1 MYAEQLPPH
10 DIAAEESVIGSLL
23 VDGEAITQ
31 IAGML
36 KPEDFYRE
44 QHKWCYEA
52 CLSLYHRNEAINQV
66 TLGHELTTGNHF
78 EEMGGSA
85 YLTYL
90 AASVPTSVHIEYYA
104 NIVSR
109 TSIMRGIINAA
120 GEIASIGYENDANVE
135 EALTKAE
142 NTLYRIRNTQPSRDF
157 VPIRELL
164 DTYLAETASTRRTD
178 REVAPDATGF
188 TDLDQ
193 LLGGFQ
199 RSDLIIL
206 AARPSVGKSALA
218 LNIAT
223 NVAKQGAVVAIFSLE
238 MSCEQV
244 VLRLLAN
251 EAEVS
256 GHRLRLGLYTE
267 AEGNQVTHAI
277 GELSDLTV
285 YIDDTPMQGIT
296 QMRSKAR
303 RLHLEK
309 GVDLII
315 VDYLQLVSG
324 SSRTDNRV
332 QEVGEISRALKAIA
346 RDLNVPV
353 LAVSQLSRA
362 IEQRPSHR
370 PILSDLRESGSIEQD
385 ADVVA
390 FIHREESHYNEEEWE
405 KRFPHRPYPKGI
417 AELIIAKHRH
427 GPVDTVNMFFR
438 DRLARFEN
446 FTTREESK

>member
-1 MYAEQLPPH
+1 MYAEKLPPH

-23 VDGEAITQ
+23 VDGESISQ
-31 IAGML
+31 IAGAL

-52 CLSLYHRNEAINQV
+52 CLNLFHRSEAINQV
-66 TLGHELTTGNHF
+66 TLGHELSSSDHL
-78 EEMGGSA
+78 EEMGGAA

-109 TSIMRGIINAA
+109 TSVMRGIIHAA
-120 GEIASIGYENDANVE
+120 GEIASIGYENDADVDD
-135 EALTKAE
+135 ALTKAE
-142 NTLYRIRNTQPSRDF
+142 NTLYRIRNTQTSRDF

-164 DTYLAETASTRRTD
+164 DTYLEDTASVRRSD
-178 REVAPDATGF
+178 RDIAPLATGF

-218 LNIAT
+218 LNIGT
-223 NVAKQGAVVAIFSLE
+223 NVAKEGSVIAIFSLE
-238 MSCEQV
+238 MSSEQV

-267 AEGNQVTHAI
+267 AEGNQITHAI
-277 GELSDLTV
+277 GELSDLSI
-285 YIDDTPMQGIT
+285 YIDDTPMQGIN

-303 RLHLEK
+303 RLYIER

-324 SSRTDNRV
+324 SGKSDNRV
-332 QEVGEISRALKAIA
+332 QEVGEISRALKAMA

-353 LAVSQLSRA
+353 LATSQLSRA

-390 FIHREESHYNEEEWE
+390 FIHREESHYTEEEWE
-405 KRFPHRPYPKGI
+405 KRFPHKPYPKGI
-417 AELIIAKHRH
+417 AELIVAKHRH

-446 FTTREESK
+446 LTTRKEIQ

>member
-1 MYAEQLPPH
+1 MYAEKLPPH

-23 VDGEAITQ
+23 VDGEAISQ
-31 IAGML
+31 IAGVL

-52 CLSLYHRNEAINQV
+52 CLNLFHRSEAINQV
-66 TLGHELTTGNHF
+66 TLGHELSSSDHL
-78 EEMGGSA
+78 EEMGGAA

-109 TSIMRGIINAA
+109 TSVMRGIIHAA
-120 GEIASIGYENDANVE
+120 GEIASIGYENDADVDD
-135 EALTKAE
+135 ALTKAE
-142 NTLYRIRNTQPSRDF
+142 NTLYRIRNTQTSRDF

-164 DTYLAETASTRRTD
+164 DTYLEDTASVRRSD
-178 REVAPDATGF
+178 RDIAPLATGF

-218 LNIAT
+218 LNIGT
-223 NVAKQGAVVAIFSLE
+223 NVAKEGSVIAIFSLE
-238 MSCEQV
+238 MSSEQV

-267 AEGNQVTHAI
+267 AEGNQITHAI
-277 GELSDLTV
+277 GELSDLSI
-285 YIDDTPMQGIT
+285 YIDDTPMQGIN

-303 RLHLEK
+303 RLYIER

-324 SSRTDNRV
+324 SGKSDNRV
-332 QEVGEISRALKAIA
+332 QEVGEISRALKAMA

-353 LAVSQLSRA
+353 LATSQLSRA

-405 KRFPHRPYPKGI
+405 KRFPHKPYPKGI
-417 AELIIAKHRH
+417 AELIVAKHRH

-446 FTTREESK
+446 LTTRKEIQ